1 MKAVLHALFSVS
13 FFMLLLAGANNV
25 HAQTNNPPA
34 KAPDAQQVSGSV
46 QVPSNASIKD
56 AANQQNNQQTGNQQ
70 PVQLDQNLLN
80 ALTQALANAQNELQQ
95 MQANDPNRSRVE
107 EKIQRLQNQLN
118 NQ

>member
-1 MKAVLHALFSVS
+1 MKAVLHALSSVS
-13 FFMLLLAGANNV
+13 LFMLLLIGANSV
-25 HAQTNNPPA
+25 YAQTNNPPA
-34 KAPDAQQVSGSV
+34 KAPDAQQVTGTN

-56 AANQQNNQQTGNQQ
+56 AATQPNNQQPGNQQ
-70 PVQLDQNLLN
+70 PVQLDQNLVN

-95 MQANDPNRSRVE
+95 MAANDPNRSRVE